1 MQPARPFDRLIDC
14 PVQVKAN
21 PDTHDRP
28 RSPTIV
34 VPVPGDSQLISSRVG
49 VVGAGQLA
57 RMMGEVAHTVGVE
70 LSVLALNGDDSA
82 VATADRVVIG
92 DPSDRAALAEL
103 AREVDVVTFDHE
115 LVDLELMDVLAGEGV
130 TLRPG
135 PSSLRYAV
143 DKAYQRVRFA
153 EHGLP
158 VPRFIVVDSRND
170 PALHAFLDSLTVPP
184 VVKVARG
191 GYDGRGVFFPDRVG
205 EVAALVESLDTVVV
219 VEERLELLGEV
230 AQLLVCAR
238 DGEVAHYPLVT
249 TVQSDGMCVEVRFP
263 SQFPEL
269 AAQAAAL
276 GHEVADLVR
285 AIGIIAIELFVTGAG
300 LVINE
305 VALRPHNT
313 GHWTIEGAATDQFS
327 NHLRAVSGQ
336 RLGPTEPVVAHAVMV
351 NVVGADEP
359 AMPAAGRAVDGAFV
373 HDYGKAWRPGRKLGH
388 VTAVDDDAE
397 RARVTAWAGALAY
410 GTRTREAK

>member
-1 MQPARPFDRLIDC
+1 M
-14 PVQVKAN
+14 
-21 PDTHDRP
+21 
-28 RSPTIV
+28 
-34 VPVPGDSQLISSRVG
+34 
-49 VVGAGQLA
+49 VGAGQLA
-57 RMMGEVAHTVGVE
+57 RMMGEVAHHVGVE
-70 LSVLALNGDDSA
+70 FSVLALNGDDSA
-82 VATADRVVIG
+82 VTTADRVVIG
-92 DPSDRAALAEL
+92 DPSDRAVLAEL

-115 LVDLELMDVLAGEGV
+115 LVDLDLLEVLAREGA

-158 VPRFIVVDSRND
+158 VPRFIVVDSPND
-170 PALHAFLDSLTVPP
+170 PALHAFLDTVAVAP

-191 GYDGRGVFFPDRVG
+191 GYDGRGVFFPERVG
-205 EVAALVESLDTVVV
+205 DVTALVESLDTVVV
-219 VEERLELLGEV
+219 VEERLELRGEL
-230 AQLLVCAR
+230 AQLLVRAC

-249 TVQSDGMCVEVRFP
+249 TVQSDGMCVETRFP

-269 AAQAAAL
+269 AGQAATL
-276 GHEVADLVR
+276 GHEVAELVG
-285 AIGIIAIELFVTGAG
+285 AIGIIAIELFVTDAG

-336 RLGPTEPVVAHAVMV
+336 RLGPTDPVVTHAVMV

-359 AMPAAGRAVDGAFV
+359 AMPAAGRAVAGAFV

-410 GTRTREAK
+410 GTRTREAT

>member
-1 MQPARPFDRLIDC
+1 M
-14 PVQVKAN
+14 
-21 PDTHDRP
+21 
-28 RSPTIV
+28 
-34 VPVPGDSQLISSRVG
+34 PVPGDPQLISSRVG

-57 RMMGEVAHTVGVE
+57 RMMGEVAHDVGVTV
-70 LSVLALNGDDSA
+70 SVLALNEDDSA
-82 VATADRVVIG
+82 VATADHVVIG
-92 DPSDRAALAEL
+92 DPSDRAAFVEL
-103 AREVDVVTFDHE
+103 ARDVDVVTFDHE
-115 LVDLELMDVLAGEGV
+115 LVDLELLDVLAREGV
-130 TLRPG
+130 ILRPG
-135 PSSLRYAV
+135 PASLRYAV
-143 DKAYQRVRFA
+143 DKAYQRVQFA

-170 PALHAFLDSLTVPP
+170 PALHAFLDSVAVPP

-191 GYDGRGVFFPDRVG
+191 GYDGRGVFFPDQVG
-205 EVAALVESLDTVVV
+205 DVAALVESLDTVVV

-230 AQLLVCAR
+230 AQLLVRAC

-263 SQFPEL
+263 SQFPGF

-276 GHEVADLVR
+276 GHEVADLVG
-285 AIGIIAIELFVTGAG
+285 AIGIIAIELFVTESG

-336 RLGPTEPVVAHAVMV
+336 RLGSTEPVVAHAVMA
-351 NVVGADEP
+351 NVVGADEA
-359 AMPAAGRAVDGAFV
+359 AMPAAGRAISGAFV

-388 VTAVDDDAE
+388 VTAVDDDVE

-410 GTRTREAK
+410 GTRTREAT